1 VHSLLLK
8 AAATALTLGA
18 AAAAAVHVGGHVR
31 DPSAALHPVV
41 LGPPAVTTTTTA
53 GGRLQLTPS
62 VRSSNAQPV
71 TFTAAS

>member
-1 VHSLLLK
+1 VRSLLLK

-18 AAAAAVHVGGHVR
+18 AAGAAMHVGGHVR
-31 DPSAALHPVV
+31 DASAPLHPVV
-41 LGPPAVTTTTTA
+41 LGPPAATTTTA

-62 VRSSNAQPV
+62 VRSSTAQPV

>member
-1 VHSLLLK
+1 MRSLPLK

-18 AAAAAVHVGGHVR
+18 TVAAAIQVGGHVR
-31 DPSAALHPVV
+31 DPAAPLHPVV
-41 LGPPAVTTTTTA
+41 LGTPPATTTA

-71 TFTAAS
+71 TSTAAS